1 MAIPSKQPCQWRSSQ
16 PRPCMACLP
25 SKNNQK
31 DLPKKAFQKLE
42 SSPKSN
48 QILLSMPYFMCR
60 VACYP
65 GSEKTEAMKPRNWE
79 VIRGHCGDRQEV
91 VTDNL
96 TCGREK
102 AKEPYKPTQYF
113 HYNDFE
119 HQRKFKA
126 ASSTPSA

>member
-1 MAIPSKQPCQWRSSQ
+1 MATHSKQPCQWRSSQ

-25 SKNNQK
+25 AKNNQK

-48 QILLSMPYFMCR
+48 QILLSHTSCAEWPAILAQR
-60 VACYP
+60 RL
-65 GSEKTEAMKPRNWE
+65 KAMKPRNWE